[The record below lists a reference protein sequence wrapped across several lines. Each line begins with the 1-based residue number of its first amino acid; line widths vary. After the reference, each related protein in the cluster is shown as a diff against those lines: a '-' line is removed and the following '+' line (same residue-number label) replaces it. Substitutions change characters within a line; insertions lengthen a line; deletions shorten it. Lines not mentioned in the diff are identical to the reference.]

1 MASSGMRR
9 LLQLMILIL
18 VDETTSSSLQPGI
31 EFRREIPV
39 AGGDGRW
46 IRFGSLPAACFR
58 GIYDG
63 CDEAISLPG
72 YCLYKSRGLGII
84 LQDLTQFAD
93 CTPDAVVSIQ
103 KNSVAPNP

>member
-1 MASSGMRR
+1 
-9 LLQLMILIL
+9 
-18 VDETTSSSLQPGI
+18 LQPAI

-46 IRFGSLPAACFR
+46 IRLASLPTACFR

-72 YCLYKSRGLGII
+72 YCLYESRGLGII
-84 LQDLTQFAD
+84 LQHLTQFAD

-103 KNSVAPNP
+103 KNSAAPNPGNDLVPSDNLVSALKEKDKKF